1 VLSAY
6 PATRPGLQPRLMII
20 PALAGWCFLDYP
32 AAIHL
37 LNDPLA
43 VSPNNGCGNPFRR
56 SESSAQGYIPYR
68 RAEDFDPAIAL
79 APESPGVRVI
89 VADAYTYGNVP
100 GPQPA
105 FAESILR
112 VRRSSKHATCSRHFA
127 SAYLPLGNQLA
138 AAAEFRKRANQAA
151 DLSFGKGKIRMAT
164 ARRLSSVSDLKARD
178 EITSANACRR
188 ES

>member
-1 VLSAY
+1 
-6 PATRPGLQPRLMII
+6 MII
-20 PALAGWCFLDYP
+20 PALAGWCFFDYP

-79 APESPGVRVI
+79 APESRGVRVI

-138 AAAEFRKRANQAA
+138 AAAELRTDIELVTTQLAQAA
-151 DLSFGKGKIRMAT
+151 PLLPAPRSHSLGPAAQLRNSRSCHGRGGALDPGAAAILMTRFWS
-164 ARRLSSVSDLKARD
+164 
-178 EITSANACRR
+178 C
-188 ES
+188 